1 MQLPARIGK
10 YELEKFLG
18 GGMSHV
24 YRATDTVIGRTV
36 AVKILTDQGCADPE
50 AKARFLQ
57 EARMAGNIQ
66 HENIIQIFDFGEE
79 DGKPFMVM
87 EFLVGQDL
95 RDAIKTESAGDAAG
109 KLRIAL
115 QVARALEYV
124 HSKKIIHRDI
134 KPENVHLDA
143 SGKAKLM
150 DFGIAK
156 AEGLSMTRAGFAL
169 GTPYYMSPEQVMGEQ
184 VAEPADVYAF
194 GVMLFEMFTGVKPIT
209 GETYER
215 LFYQI
220 LNEPIDVTPLREKGA
235 PEALIQL
242 VTRATAK
249 KKEDRYANFTPV
261 CAELESL
268 IQQMSPRVPTG
279 ENAVPLGTEP
289 APAGSKGKYVV
300 AALLVIIAIG
310 VGALMYLKKN
320 ATGTVLPP
328 ILNMPTGQMLLVPGG
343 PFKRGNENKDE
354 VVPAFYID
362 KSEVTNGAYEKF
374 CMATNRPLPA
384 KFPTDHPE
392 LPVVNV
398 TIADATAFAK
408 WASKR
413 LPTAA
418 EWEKAARGTEGKM
431 WPWGPLSDA
440 KFANVADNPDHP
452 EHKLMPAMSMLESAS
467 PYGAIHMAGNV
478 LEYVADDITP
488 SSEAVE
494 HFAKIMNPP
503 PAMNEPWYSI
513 KGGSF
518 GRPLA
523 AAVPWEWSS
532 VPARYAAPDIGFR
545 CAKDPPK

>member
-1 MQLPARIGK
+1 
-10 YELEKFLG
+10 
-18 GGMSHV
+18 MSHV

-95 RDAIKTESAGDAAG
+95 RDAIKTGSAGDTAG

-115 QVARALEYV
+115 QIARALEYV

-169 GTPYYMSPEQVMGEQ
+169 CTPYYMSPEQVMGEQ

-220 LNEPIDVTPLREKGA
+220 LNEPINVEPMRQAGV
-235 PEALIQL
+235 PEGL
-242 VTRATAK
+242 VQIVVRATAK
-249 KKEDRYANFTPV
+249 KKEDRYANFTPL
-261 CAELESL
+261 CAELETL
-268 IQQMSPRVPTG
+268 IQQVSPRVATG
-279 ENAVPLGTEP
+279 ENQIPNA
-289 APAGSKGKYVV
+289 APPPTGSKGKLVV
-300 AALLVIIAIG
+300 AALLVLIATG
-310 VGALMYLKKN
+310 VGALVYLKKN

-328 ILNMPTGQMLLVPGG
+328 MLNLETGQMVLVPGG
-343 PFKRGNENKDE
+343 PFKGGNDNREAN
-354 VVPAFYID
+354 VPAFYID
-362 KSEVTNGAYEKF
+362 KTEVTNAVYRKF
-374 CMATNRPLPA
+374 CEATNRPLPQG
-384 KFPTDHPE
+384 FPTDQPE
-392 LPVVNV
+392 LPVVNITV
-398 TIADATAFAK
+398 ADANAFAK
-408 WASKR
+408 WAQKR
-413 LPTAA
+413 LPTAL
-418 EWEKAARGTEGKM
+418 EWEKAARGTEGKS
-431 WPWGPLSDA
+431 WPWGPASDPRL
-440 KFANVADNPDHP
+440 ANVSDNPNMT
-452 EHKLMPAMSMLESAS
+452 ERKLLPAMSMTESGS
-467 PYGAIHMAGNV
+467 PYGLVHMAGNV
-478 LEYVADDITP
+478 LEFIGEEITP
-488 SSEAVE
+488 STEAIE
-494 HFAKIMNPP
+494 HYSKIVNPP
-503 PAMNEPWYSI
+503 PAMNEPWYSM

-518 GRPLA
+518 LHPLEA
-523 AAVPWEWSS
+523 ALPWEWTAIPGRFSG
-532 VPARYAAPDIGFR
+532 RDIGFR
-545 CAKDPPK
+545 CVKDPPK

>member
-24 YRATDTVIGRTV
+24 YRAKDTVIGRTV
-36 AVKILTDQGCADPE
+36 ALKILTEQGCADPE

-95 RDAIKTESAGDAAG
+95 KDAIKTGATGDLAG

-115 QVARALEYV
+115 QIARALEYV

-194 GVMLFEMFTGVKPIT
+194 GVMLFEMFTGLKPIT

-220 LNEPIDVTPLREKGA
+220 LNEPLNVEPLKQAGVPDE
-235 PEALIQL
+235 LVQL
-242 VTRATAK
+242 VERATAK
-249 KKEDRYANFTPV
+249 KKEDRTQNFTIV
-261 CAELESL
+261 CGELEAL
-268 IQQMSPRVPTG
+268 LQQVAPPSPTG
-279 ENAVPLGTEP
+279 SNRIPEGPRP
-289 APAGSKGKYVV
+289 GSKGKYIVF
-300 AALLVIIAIG
+300 ALLVIIALG
-310 VGALMYLKKN
+310 VGALIYIKKN
-320 ATGTVLPP
+320 STGTVLPP
-328 ILNMPTGQMLLVPGG
+328 LLNLETGQMVLVPGG
-343 PFKRGNENKDE
+343 PFRQGNENKE
-354 VVPAFYID
+354 TVVPAFYLD
-362 KSEVTNGAYEKF
+362 KTEVTNAMYQKF
-374 CMATNRPLPA
+374 CSERNRPLPTG
-384 KFPTDHPE
+384 FPADHPE

-408 WASKR
+408 WAGKR
-413 LPTAA
+413 LPTAI
-418 EWEKAARGTEGKM
+418 EWEKAARGTEGKN
-431 WPWGPLSDA
+431 WPWGQANDA
-440 KFANVADNPDHP
+440 KLANVSDNPTLKGH
-452 EHKLMPAMSMLESAS
+452 ELLPANSMTESAS
-467 PYGAIHMAGNV
+467 PYGALHMAGNV

-488 SSEAVE
+488 STDAVT
-494 HFAKIMNPP
+494 HFSTILKPP
-503 PAMNEPWYSI
+503 PAINEPWYSV

-518 GRPLA
+518 GQPLQA
-523 AAVPWEWSS
+523 ALPWEWSS
-532 VPARYAAPDIGFR
+532 VPARFAAPDIGFR
-545 CAKDPPK
+545 CAKDAPK

>member
-1 MQLPARIGK
+1 
-10 YELEKFLG
+10 
-18 GGMSHV
+18 MSHV

-79 DGKPFMVM
+79 GGKPFMVM

-95 RDAIKTESAGDAAG
+95 RDAIKNGSIGDAAG

-220 LNEPIDVTPLREKGA
+220 LNEPINVEPMRQAGA
-235 PEALIQL
+235 PEGLVQL
-242 VTRATAK
+242 VVRCTAK
-249 KKEDRYANFTPV
+249 KKEERPQNFTPV

-268 IQQMSPRVPTG
+268 IQQTSPRVPTSQ
-279 ENAVPLGTEP
+279 NAIPDEL

-300 AALLVIIAIG
+300 AVVLLIIAIG
-310 VGALMYLKKN
+310 VGALVYLKKN
-320 ATGTVLPP
+320 ATGTTLPP
-328 ILNMPTGQMLLVPGG
+328 ILNLETGQMVLVPGG
-343 PFKRGNENKDE
+343 PFKQGNENKD
-354 VVPAFYID
+354 VSVPAFYID
-362 KSEVTNGAYEKF
+362 KTEVTNEAYQKF
-374 CMATNRPLPA
+374 CSATKRPLPA
-384 KFPTDHPE
+384 NFPVDHPE

-398 TIADATAFAK
+398 TVSDANAFAK
-408 WASKR
+408 WAQKR
-413 LPTAA
+413 LPTAL
-418 EWEKAARGTEGKM
+418 EWEKAARGTEGKN
-431 WPWGPLSDA
+431 WPWGPADDA
-440 KFANVADNPDHP
+440 RLANVSDNPTLP
-452 EHKLMPAMSMLESAS
+452 EHKLMPAMSMLESGS
-467 PYGAIHMAGNV
+467 PYGVVHMAGNA
-478 LEYVADDITP
+478 LEYVGDEITP
-488 SSEAVE
+488 SPEAVQ
-494 HFAKIMNPP
+494 HYAQILKPP
-503 PAMNEPWYSI
+503 PALNEPWYSM

-518 GRPLA
+518 ARPLA
-523 AAVPWEWSS
+523 AALPWEWSAI
-532 VPARYAAPDIGFR
+532 PARLSAADIGFR
-545 CAKDPPK
+545 CVKDPPK